1 MRRRASAT
9 TSTPAGSPRWL
20 RSFWSRKSRSTECA
34 ASTRT
39 GAIAMTAPF
48 DPGRGYGLNPTVALR
63 PEPFGALAYHFGN
76 RRLSFLKAPELV
88 EGVRR
93 RASPRCLSEALAAV
107 PEGRR
112 DAYLRALASLAAA
125 DMIVPQQARSEVA
138 RRSPVARPR
147 RPDPYPRKK

>member
-39 GAIAMTAPF
+39 GAIAMTAPL
-48 DPGRGYGLNPTVALR
+48 DPGRGYGFNPAVALR
-63 PEPFGALAYHFGN
+63 PETFGAIANHFDN
-76 RRLSFLKAPELV
+76 PRLSFLKAPEVV
-88 EGVRR
+88 EVEHGLP
-93 RASPRCLSEALAAV
+93 SHRCVSDALAAV

-125 DMIVPQQARSEVA
+125 DM
-138 RRSPVARPR
+138 
-147 RPDPYPRKK
+147 